1 MKINIIFTRTCFVS
15 TSTALHPCHS
25 ENSCPPCAELTTKTC
40 MGEHKL
46 WKNVP
51 CHQKDVSCGQNCS
64 KPLVCGM
71 HKCDKVCH
79 KVIKLYLSVIKAII
93 ILLYFFETTHI
104 NVKLL
109 LVV

>member
-1 MKINIIFTRTCFVS
+1 MLFFYIQ
-15 TSTALHPCHS
+15 TALHPCHS
-25 ENSCPPCAELTTKTC
+25 DERCPPCAILTTKTC

-64 KPLVCGM
+64 KPLACGM

-79 KVIKLYLSVIKAII
+79 KVTNESILNDYAV
-93 ILLYFFETTHI
+93 ILLCTIF
-104 NVKLL
+104 
-109 LVV
+109 